1 MPGSTRRTM
10 NVLAVGLG
18 VLTCSAF
25 DSAYAA
31 PKLDK
36 ETCEQLKGE
45 QAKFLASGIVED
57 IQRGAD
63 WGKGNLSPE
72 RLREIEHFILL
83 DEQLKFGCR
92 IVTMTAD
99 IFRASEAATQLESPP
114 EPPAGSVTTP
124 AAEKKR
130 RLTDD
135 EDGPVR
141 AVTPKPKPKPAA
153 TAEQSTQPAAT
164 SAPKPKPKPSDAYI
178 PERTGPPVNP

>member
-1 MPGSTRRTM
+1 MAGTM
-10 NVLAVGLG
+10 RKAILGFAGGLAFSVS
-18 VLTCSAF
+18 CAH
-25 DSAYAA
+25 AA

-45 QAKFLASGIVED
+45 QAKFMASGIVED
-57 IQRGAD
+57 IQKGAE

-114 EPPAGSVTTP
+114 EPPAAPVTG
-124 AAEKKR
+124 KKR
-130 RLTDD
+130 QLTD

-141 AVTPKPKPKPAA
+141 PVTPKPKPKQAD
-153 TAEQSTQPAAT
+153 TAEQRAEPAP
-164 SAPKPKPKPSDAYI
+164 APKPKPKPKPKPADDAYS
-178 PERTGPPVNP
+178 PERSGPPVNP